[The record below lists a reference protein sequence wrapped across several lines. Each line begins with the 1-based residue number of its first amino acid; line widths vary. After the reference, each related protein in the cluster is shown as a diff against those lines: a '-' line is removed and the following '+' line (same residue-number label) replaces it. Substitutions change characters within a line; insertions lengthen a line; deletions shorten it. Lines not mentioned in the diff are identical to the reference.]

1 MTIYLIL
8 FQISEVALTKN
19 PKQLGS
25 FPREVTH
32 KYFYLRPFHAQ
43 NSFTSEREILMSNK
57 YVLKRFKFWINKAQF
72 AEIFEK

>member
-8 FQISEVALTKN
+8 FQISEVALKQN

-32 KYFYLRPFHAQ
+32 KYFSLRPFHAQ
-43 NSFTSEREILMSNK
+43 KNFTRKKINLNVKEIC
-57 YVLKRFKFWINKAQF
+57 FKKV
-72 AEIFEK
+72 EISDQ